1 MRPKVD
7 VEVVVVCRCGIVVL
21 CVRWSGVCG
30 PGQSFDNG
38 VVRVDHPAAAL
49 LVEDGAVV
57 VVEEGHGVLLLYF
70 VAAPQARSVMMMEW
84 EFLWSC
90 HVLWM
95 MRANSL

>member
-1 MRPKVD
+1 M
-7 VEVVVVCRCGIVVL
+7 VL
-21 CVRWSGVCG
+21 HVGWSGVSG
-30 PGQSFDNG
+30 PGQSFDDG

-57 VVEEGHGVLLLYF
+57 IVEEVHGMFLPSGGVF
-70 VAAPQARSVMMMEW
+70 CGGTMPQARSVMMREW

-90 HVLWM
+90 QVLWM